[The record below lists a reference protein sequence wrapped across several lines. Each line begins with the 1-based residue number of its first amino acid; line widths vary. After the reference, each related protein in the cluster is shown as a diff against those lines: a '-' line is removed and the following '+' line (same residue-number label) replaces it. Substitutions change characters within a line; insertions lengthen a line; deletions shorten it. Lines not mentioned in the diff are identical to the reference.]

1 MQRRFQADLAP
12 LKMDPQVKK
21 LLTRFIT
28 VGTDSIQQVV
38 SDESQTPYK
47 ERLLALEAHGK
58 FLDAF
63 RYSITTEAFE
73 VYHIRDMRAKYLLL
87 FDEIRHYRPYD
98 EIVNTLGPKRCKLVA
113 TAFSDYPQGPR
124 LRDMTIIRTAQTSP
138 ERIPGWLSQHP
149 DYHFSDSL
157 LTVWAN
163 RAPDHMVRYIKSGVN
178 PTLQEKIKSCQNALV
193 QTMVKIAPERFAKN
207 YLPFAIPITKGE
219 MDFAMIDKLRQDPK
233 AFFQAQ
239 VDMEMQNIEDQI
251 QGKPVDY
258 TIPTRAYLKESAVKF
273 YVNTM
278 NFRHE
283 EAKESVRYAELN
295 ALRPQDIYMVIVY
308 GEDNFYTSSYLYTYH
323 RLMETYK
330 KVGHDSLMHFMK
342 YYQARKFVQ
351 LAGRYNTLSHFI
363 GNMPRDTM
371 LSGIAR
377 LAYGLEKN
385 TGNGL
390 EEAMTVAETFP
401 SMVRDSS
408 LRQFMRDQLSNNYNR
423 CVQEPSF
430 FGQKLYKLLM
440 QIYGSVEAEYAG
452 KTDNFS
458 KELAAYLELRHPT
471 LRAPDGTIYQRVF
484 FYGDEDGKSSFQ
496 SFLTNFRD
504 KSQWQIDQNKNWI
517 TIRSLKGF
525 PTVIYANQPLDNE
538 RYDLDKDAMD
548 SLSHYLDS
556 LKIEPHVLIHRGHSY
571 HLSHSLSFVD
581 PLIKLAILGSCGGY
595 QEIFTVQQKSADA
608 QVISTKQVGS
618 KMVNEPLLTKINQR
632 ILREQ
637 DIKWVELWNELDAQL
652 KKDKKAYGYFVD
664 YIPPHKNIGLLVSK
678 IYHDDGDLNP

>member
-1 MQRRFQADLAP
+1 
-12 LKMDPQVKK
+12 
-21 LLTRFIT
+21 
-28 VGTDSIQQVV
+28 
-38 SDESQTPYK
+38 
-47 ERLLALEAHGK
+47 
-58 FLDAF
+58 
-63 RYSITTEAFE
+63 
-73 VYHIRDMRAKYLLL
+73 
-87 FDEIRHYRPYD
+87 
-98 EIVNTLGPKRCKLVA
+98 
-113 TAFSDYPQGPR
+113 
-124 LRDMTIIRTAQTSP
+124 
-138 ERIPGWLSQHP
+138 
-149 DYHFSDSL
+149 
-157 LTVWAN
+157 
-163 RAPDHMVRYIKSGVN
+163 
-178 PTLQEKIKSCQNALV
+178 
-193 QTMVKIAPERFAKN
+193 
-207 YLPFAIPITKGE
+207 
-219 MDFAMIDKLRQDPK
+219 
-233 AFFQAQ
+233 
-239 VDMEMQNIEDQI
+239 
-251 QGKPVDY
+251 
-258 TIPTRAYLKESAVKF
+258 
-273 YVNTM
+273 
-278 NFRHE
+278 
-283 EAKESVRYAELN
+283 
-295 ALRPQDIYMVIVY
+295 
-308 GEDNFYTSSYLYTYH
+308 
-323 RLMETYK
+323 METYK

-363 GNMPRDTM
+363 GNMPKDTM
-371 LSGIAR
+371 LSGITR

-385 TGNGL
+385 TENGL

-504 KSQWQIDQNKNWI
+504 KSQWEIDQNKNWI

-548 SLSHYLDS
+548 SLSHFLDS

-618 KMVNEPLLTKINQR
+618 KMVNEPLLIKINQR